1 LATAAVGKSPHRNIQ
16 LVHAVTAVFRSPMPR
31 YALAALLWLCLMA
44 WAAGI
49 FWVSSMTRQELPE
62 AAFLFS
68 DKLNHFVAFAAGG
81 WLAASA
87 LRVTS
92 PRSAIANCLLLAIVL
107 IAVFGAFDEA
117 LQTFT
122 PGRTGGDL
130 YDWIADFL
138 GGIAGALLSLK
149 THARLERLL
158 PRP

>member
-1 LATAAVGKSPHRNIQ
+1 
-16 LVHAVTAVFRSPMPR
+16 MPR
-31 YALAALLWLCLMA
+31 YALAAFLWLCLMA

-68 DKLNHFVAFAAGG
+68 DKFNHFVAFAAGG

-92 PRSAIANCLLLAIVL
+92 PRSAIANSLLLAIVL

-138 GGIAGALLSLK
+138 GAIAGALLSLT
-149 THARLERLL
+149 THARIERLL